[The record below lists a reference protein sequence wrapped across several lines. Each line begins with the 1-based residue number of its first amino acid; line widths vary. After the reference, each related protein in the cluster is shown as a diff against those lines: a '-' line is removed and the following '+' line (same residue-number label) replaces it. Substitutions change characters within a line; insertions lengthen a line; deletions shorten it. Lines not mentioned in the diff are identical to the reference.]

1 MFENIFKKDVLAADA
16 GAAEAQTAS
25 AARLADGGAPVA
37 LALSAEENEAWRQ
50 RVDAAANDDTALLH
64 IAHHAPTLPL
74 KLAAIE
80 ALTHE
85 DAFKQAMHD
94 FREADKRLYRAAKS
108 RWDKAR
114 ATRIAT
120 AEADALIASAHALL
134 ALEVVAVNRVLDL
147 DHAWAVLDSTLLDP
161 ALPVE
166 FAALS
171 AQLGAKVRV
180 RGVHAQALT
189 RWLAAADD
197 AMANLSA
204 ALPGVAYGTAEPAAA
219 QTLALGLLELV
230 HNTAEPDDARSI
242 EKSAAAKRLLALAS
256 SVVERAKFLQSLPA
270 SGSADDAGEKL
281 LIEQWR
287 GFPELSEGELHTVLA
302 TRFADWRNTGTHARQ
317 HEQHTQSAQERAR
330 RAEQQQQRAAAIQRD
345 VEAAEAAQ
353 AGGHVADL
361 TRLLG
366 VIDQGLKRGP
376 VAGNLAPRIE
386 SLRREQRRLQDWQ
399 RWSGGQGREQLVT
412 EAQALAA
419 AGTGKVALK
428 AHTEAIN
435 KLRERW
441 KELDKLGAASKQT
454 VWLAFDSALEA
465 AHAPVAAHLEKLKL
479 ARQEN
484 LASREQIIAGL
495 TQAAAKFFPTALED
509 AAAAGAPA
517 VDWRALAHTLDEAQA
532 AWRKL
537 GPVEHT
543 VPRKALQGDSAI
555 TTRYAAAAQALQ
567 TPLKNVYDEARS
579 QREQLVAGAK
589 QIAAADVSARDV
601 VDKVRKL
608 QTQWQAVAKTLPL
621 PRRDENTLWVAF
633 KTATDAIFTAR
644 DAARAASEAEFNAK
658 QKARAE
664 IIERV
669 AALAH
674 ATTAAD
680 IKRTLSEADNAWRA
694 APEAPKAQ
702 AAKLDARYRAARD
715 AATRHISELALHAE
729 QARYD
734 ALLAKIGLCHER
746 EALAAPELA
755 LSAEQ
760 TADLETRW
768 NAVAHLPEAWKSRID
783 ARFQG
788 HAADNAKPVATLQDT
803 LLNLEVACGIDS
815 PQEFL
820 AARQH
825 LKIRALKN
833 AMEGRQ
839 NTATTPADIERWM
852 LEAAASARPDET
864 SRERLTKIIAAV
876 RRRRQ
881 N

>member
-16 GAAEAQTAS
+16 SAAEAQTAS
-25 AARLADGGAPVA
+25 TALLADGSAPVP
-37 LALSAEENEAWRQ
+37 LTLSAEELQAWHQ
-50 RVDAAANDDTALLH
+50 RLDAAANDDTALLH
-64 IAHHAPTLPL
+64 IAHHAPTPPL

-85 DAFKQAMHD
+85 DAFRQAMQD

-147 DHAWAVLDSTLLDP
+147 DHAWAALGSKLLDP
-161 ALPVE
+161 ALPAE

-180 RGVHAQALT
+180 RGEHAQALT

-204 ALPGVAYGTAEPAAA
+204 ALPGVAYGTAAPADA

-230 HNTAEPDDARSI
+230 HNTAEPDDTRCI
-242 EKSAAAKRLLALAS
+242 EKSAVARRLLALAS

-302 TRFADWRNTGTHARQ
+302 TRFADWRNTGAHTRQ
-317 HEQHTQSAQERAR
+317 HEQQTQSAHERAR
-330 RAEQQQQRAAAIQRD
+330 RAEQQQQRVAAIQRD

-366 VIDQGLKRGP
+366 AIDQGLKRGP
-376 VAGNLAPRIE
+376 LTGNLAPRIE

-399 RWSGGQGREQLVT
+399 RWSGGQGREQLVA

-419 AGTGKVALK
+419 AGSGKVVLK

-454 VWLAFDSALEA
+454 VWLAFDGALEA
-465 AHAPVAAHLEKLKL
+465 AHAPVAAHLQKLKL

-484 LASREQIIAGL
+484 LAARKQIIAGL
-495 TQAAAKFFPTALED
+495 TQAAAKFFPAAQED
-509 AAAAGAPA
+509 AAADANA

-543 VPRKALQGDSAI
+543 VPRKTLQGDNAI
-555 TTRYAAAAQALQ
+555 TTRYAAALQALQ
-567 TPLKNVYDEARS
+567 APLQNVYGEARS

-589 QIAAADVSARDV
+589 QIAASDVSARDV

-608 QTQWQAVAKTLPL
+608 QTQWQAVAKALPL
-621 PRRDENTLWVAF
+621 PRRDENTLWMAF

-644 DAARAASEAEFNAK
+644 DTARAASEAEFNAK

-669 AALAH
+669 AALAS
-674 ATTAAD
+674 ATTATD
-680 IKRTLSEADNAWRA
+680 IKRTLSESDNAWRA

-715 AATRHISELALHAE
+715 AAARHISELALHAE

-734 ALLAKIGLCHER
+734 ALLAKIRLCHER
-746 EALAAPELA
+746 EALA

-760 TADLETRW
+760 TAALETRW

-788 HAADNAKPVATLQDT
+788 HATENAKPGASLQDI

-839 NTATTPADIERWM
+839 NTATTPAEIERWM

-881 N
+881 S

>member
-16 GAAEAQTAS
+16 GAAEAQTAPT
-25 AARLADGGAPVA
+25 ALLADGSAPVP
-37 LALSAEENEAWRQ
+37 LALSAEEMQAWHQ
-50 RVDAAANDDTALLH
+50 RLDAATNDDTALLH
-64 IAHHAPTLPL
+64 IAHHAPSLPL

-80 ALTHE
+80 ALTLE

-147 DHAWAVLDSTLLDP
+147 DHAWAALDSTLLDA
-161 ALPVE
+161 ALPAE

-180 RGVHAQALT
+180 RGEHAQALT

-204 ALPGVAYGTAEPAAA
+204 PLPGVAYGTTAPADA

-230 HNTAEPDDARSI
+230 HNTAEAGDARCI
-242 EKSAAAKRLLALAS
+242 EKSAAARRLLALAS
-256 SVVERAKFLQSLPA
+256 SVVERAKFLQALPA

-302 TRFADWRNTGTHARQ
+302 TRFAEWRNTGAHTRQ
-317 HEQHTQSAQERAR
+317 HEHHTQSAQERAR
-330 RAEQQQQRAAAIQRD
+330 RAEQQQQRVVAIQRD

-366 VIDQGLKRGP
+366 AIDQGLKRGP
-376 VAGNLAPRIE
+376 LTGNLAPRIE

-399 RWSGGQGREQLVT
+399 RWSGGQGREQLVA
-412 EAQALAA
+412 EAQALAVA
-419 AGTGKVALK
+419 ATGKVALK

-454 VWLAFDSALEA
+454 VWLAFDGALEA

-484 LASREQIIAGL
+484 LAAREQIIAGL
-495 TQAAAKFFPTALED
+495 TQAAAKFFPAAQED
-509 AAAAGAPA
+509 AAAGATATP
-517 VDWRALAHTLDEAQA
+517 VDWRALAHNLDEAQA

-543 VPRKALQGDSAI
+543 VPRKTLQGDNAI
-555 TTRYAAAAQALQ
+555 TTRYAAATQALQ
-567 TPLKNVYDEARS
+567 APLKNVYGEARS

-589 QIAAADVSARDV
+589 QIVASDVSARDV

-608 QTQWQAVAKTLPL
+608 QTQWQAVAKALPL

-669 AALAH
+669 AALAS

-680 IKRTLSEADNAWRA
+680 IKRTLNEADSAWRA

-715 AATRHISELALHAE
+715 AAARHISELALHAE

-734 ALLAKIGLCHER
+734 ALLAKIALCHER
-746 EALAAPELA
+746 EALA

-788 HAADNAKPVATLQDT
+788 NATQNAKSGVSLQDT

-839 NTATTPADIERWM
+839 NTATTPAEIERWM
-852 LEAAASARPDET
+852 LDAAASARPDET

-881 N
+881 S

>member
-25 AARLADGGAPVA
+25 AALLADGSAPA
-37 LALSAEENEAWRQ
+37 PLALSAEETQAWRQ
-50 RVDAAANDDTALLH
+50 RIGAAATDDTALLH
-64 IAHHAPTLPL
+64 IAHQAPTPPL

-120 AEADALIASAHALL
+120 AEADSLIASAHALL
-134 ALEVVAVNRVLDL
+134 TLEVVAVNRVLDL
-147 DHAWAVLDSTLLDP
+147 DHAWAALDSTLLDP
-161 ALPVE
+161 ALPAE

-171 AQLGAKVRV
+171 AQLGARVRV
-180 RGVHAQALT
+180 RGEHAQALT

-204 ALPGVAYGTAEPAAA
+204 ALPGVAYGTAAPADA

-230 HNTAEPDDARSI
+230 HNTAEADDTRCI

-302 TRFADWRNTGTHARQ
+302 TRFADWRNTGSDARQ
-317 HEQHTQSAQERAR
+317 HEHNTQNAQERAR

-366 VIDQGLKRGP
+366 AIDQGLKRGSLT
-376 VAGNLAPRIE
+376 GNLAPRIE

-441 KELDKLGAASKQT
+441 KELDKLGAASKQA
-454 VWLAFDSALEA
+454 VWLAFDGALEA

-484 LASREQIIAGL
+484 LAAREQIITGL
-495 TQAAAKFFPTALED
+495 TQAAAKFFPAAQED
-509 AAAAGAPA
+509 AATRATA

-543 VPRKALQGDSAI
+543 VPRKTLQGDNAI

-567 TPLKNVYDEARS
+567 APLKNVYGEARS

-589 QIAAADVSARDV
+589 QIAASDVSARDV

-608 QTQWQAVAKTLPL
+608 QTQWQAVAKALPL

-658 QKARAE
+658 QKARTE

-669 AALAH
+669 AALAR

-680 IKRTLSEADNAWRA
+680 IKRTLSEADSAWRA

-715 AATRHISELALHAE
+715 AAARHISELALHAE

-746 EALAAPELA
+746 EALAAPGLA

-788 HAADNAKPVATLQDT
+788 HAADNAKPGASLQDI

-815 PQEFL
+815 PEAFL

-839 NTATTPADIERWM
+839 NTATTPAEIERWM

-881 N
+881 S

>member
-1 MFENIFKKDVLAADA
+1 MFENIFKKDLPVADA
-16 GAAEAQTAS
+16 GAAEGQSS
-25 AARLADGGAPVA
+25 ALLADGSAPVP
-37 LALSAEENEAWRQ
+37 LALSAEEMQAWHQ
-50 RVDAAANDDTALLH
+50 RLDAAANDDTALLH
-64 IAHHAPTLPL
+64 IAHHAPVLPL

-85 DAFKQAMHD
+85 DTFKLAMHD

-147 DHAWAVLDSTLLDP
+147 DHAWAALDSTLLNPDLP
-161 ALPVE
+161 AE

-171 AQLGAKVRV
+171 SQLGAKVRV
-180 RGVHAQALT
+180 RGEHAQALS
-189 RWLAAADD
+189 RWLAATED

-204 ALPGVAYGTAEPAAA
+204 VLPGVAYGSTAPADA
-219 QTLALGLLELV
+219 QTLALALLELV
-230 HNTAEPDDARSI
+230 HTVADADDARGI
-242 EKSAAAKRLLALAS
+242 EQSAAAKRLLAVAS
-256 SVVERAKFLQSLPA
+256 SVVERAKFLQALPA
-270 SGSADDAGEKL
+270 TGSADDAGEKL

-330 RAEQQQQRAAAIQRD
+330 RAEQQQQRVAAIQRD

-366 VIDQGLKRGP
+366 AIDQGLKRGP
-376 VAGNLAPRIE
+376 LTGNLAPRIE

-399 RWSGGQGREQLVT
+399 RWSGGQGREQLVA

-419 AGTGKVALK
+419 ASTGKVALK
-428 AHTEAIN
+428 SHTDAIN

-441 KELDKLGAASKQT
+441 KELDKLGAASKQA
-454 VWLAFDSALEA
+454 VWLTFDGALEA
-465 AHAPVAAHLEKLKL
+465 AHAPVAAHLEKLKQ

-484 LASREQIIAGL
+484 LAAREQIIMGL
-495 TQAAAKFFPTALED
+495 TQAAAKFFPGAQE
-509 AAAAGAPA
+509 AAATGTTAI
-517 VDWRALAHTLDEAQA
+517 DWRALAHTLDEAQA

-543 VPRKALQGDSAI
+543 VPRKTLQGDKAI
-555 TTRYAAAAQALQ
+555 TTRYAAAVQALQ
-567 TPLKNVYDEARS
+567 APLKNVYGEARS

-589 QIAAADVSARDV
+589 QLAAADVSARDV

-608 QTQWQAVAKTLPL
+608 QTQWQAVAKSLPL
-621 PRRDENTLWVAF
+621 PRRDENTLWLTF

-644 DAARAASEAEFNAK
+644 DAARAASEAEFNAQ

-669 AALAH
+669 AALAR

-680 IKRTLSEADNAWRA
+680 IKRTLNEADSAWRT
-694 APEAPKAQ
+694 APEAPKSQ
-702 AAKLDARYRAARD
+702 TAKLDARYRAARD
-715 AATRHISELALHAE
+715 AAARRISELALHAE

-734 ALLAKIGLCHER
+734 ALLAKIALCHER
-746 EALAAPELA
+746 EALAAPGPA

-768 NAVAHLPEAWKSRID
+768 NAVAHLPETWKSRID

-788 HAADNAKPVATLQDT
+788 HAKESEKPGASLQDT
-803 LLNLEVACGIDS
+803 LLNLEVACGIDT
-815 PQEFL
+815 PEEFL

-839 NTATTPADIERWM
+839 NSATTPAEIERWM

-864 SRERLTKIIAAV
+864 SRERLAKIIAAV

-881 N
+881 S

>member
-1 MFENIFKKDVLAADA
+1 MFENIFKKDVPVVDA
-16 GAAEAQTAS
+16 GAAEGQSS
-25 AARLADGGAPVA
+25 ALLADGSAPVP
-37 LALSAEENEAWRQ
+37 LALSAEEMQSWHQ
-50 RVDAAANDDTALLH
+50 RLDAAANDDTALLH
-64 IAHHAPTLPL
+64 IAHHAPVLPL

-85 DAFKQAMHD
+85 DAFKLAMHD

-114 ATRIAT
+114 TTRIAS

-147 DHAWAVLDSTLLDP
+147 DHAWAALDSTLLDA
-161 ALPVE
+161 ALPAE

-171 AQLGAKVRV
+171 AQLGANVRV
-180 RGVHAQALT
+180 RGEHAQALS
-189 RWLAAADD
+189 RWLAAAEG

-204 ALPGVAYGTAEPAAA
+204 ALPGVAYGSTAPADA

-230 HNTAEPDDARSI
+230 HNAADADDTRGS
-242 EKSAAAKRLLALAS
+242 ETSAAAKRLLALAS

-317 HEQHTQSAQERAR
+317 HEHNTQNAQERAR
-330 RAEQQQQRAAAIQRD
+330 RAEQQQQRVAAIQRD

-366 VIDQGLKRGP
+366 TIDQGLKRGP
-376 VAGNLAPRIE
+376 PTGSLAPRIE

-399 RWSGGQGREQLVT
+399 RWSGGQGREQLVA

-419 AGTGKVALK
+419 ASTDKVALK
-428 AHTEAIN
+428 AHTDAIN

-441 KELDKLGAASKQT
+441 KELDKLGAASKQA
-454 VWLAFDSALEA
+454 VWLAFDGALEA

-484 LASREQIIAGL
+484 LAAREQIIMGL
-495 TQAAAKFFPTALED
+495 TQAEMKFFPAAQED
-509 AAAAGAPA
+509 AAAGTTA
-517 VDWRALAHTLDEAQA
+517 VDWRALAHTLDEAQT

-543 VPRKALQGDSAI
+543 VPRKTLQGDKAI
-555 TTRYAAAAQALQ
+555 TTRYATAVQALQ
-567 TPLKNVYDEARS
+567 APLKNIYGEARS

-589 QIAAADVSARDV
+589 QLAASDVSARDV

-608 QTQWQAVAKTLPL
+608 QTQWQAVAKSLPL
-621 PRRDENTLWVAF
+621 PRRDENTLWLTF
-633 KTATDAIFTAR
+633 KTATDAIFIAR
-644 DAARAASEAEFNAK
+644 DAARAASEAEFNAQ

-669 AALAH
+669 AALAR

-680 IKRTLSEADNAWRA
+680 IKRTLNEADSAWRA
-694 APEAPKAQ
+694 APEAPKSQ
-702 AAKLDARYRAARD
+702 TAKLDARYRAARD
-715 AATRHISELALHAE
+715 AATRRISELALHAE

-734 ALLAKIGLCHER
+734 ALLAKVALCHER
-746 EALAAPELA
+746 ESLAAPGPA

-760 TADLETRW
+760 SADLEIRW
-768 NAVAHLPEAWKSRID
+768 NAVAHLPETWKSRID

-788 HAADNAKPVATLQDT
+788 HAKENEKPGASLQDT

-815 PQEFL
+815 PEEFL

-839 NTATTPADIERWM
+839 NSATTPAEIERWM

-864 SRERLTKIIAAV
+864 SRERLAKIIAAV

-881 N
+881 S